1 MASKSEYKGW
11 FRTILILLPYFFIV
25 GIFQFIGAAIAN
37 VDSFALDSERSSGQT
52 LIISFFSLLGTSIV
66 IWIFMKNVDRE
77 NLIELGFHTKNRLN
91 EFYVG
96 FFIGAIIISSG
107 FGLLEILDEI
117 SFQKTLFDFKELI
130 FSILL
135 FLIISI
141 SEEVLFRGYI
151 LRNLMR
157 SFNKYIALIVS
168 SLPFALLHGF
178 NPNIDLFGLTS
189 IFIAG
194 IFLGITYIHTKNLW
208 FPIALHFSWNLF
220 QTLLGFNVSGQNS
233 YSVVEFSMQE
243 QTLLNGGKFGFEG
256 SIISMI
262 AMIIAI
268 ISIAFYY
275 QRKKPSTSSISI
287 NNENYDQK

>member
-1 MASKSEYKGW
+1 MASEIEYKGW
-11 FRTILILLPYFFIV
+11 FRIVLILLPYFFIV
-25 GIFQFIGAAIAN
+25 GIFQVIGAEIAG
-37 VDSFALDSERSSGQT
+37 VDSFALDSQSSSEQT
-52 LIISFFSLLGTSIV
+52 LIISFFSLLGTGLV
-66 IWIFMKNVDRE
+66 IWIFMKYVDRE

-96 FFIGAIIISSG
+96 FFIGAIIIISG
-107 FGLLEILDEI
+107 FGLLQFLDEI
-117 SFQKTLFDFKELI
+117 SFQETLFNFRELI

-135 FLIISI
+135 FLIVSI

-157 SFNKYIALIVS
+157 SFNKYIALILS

-178 NPNIDLFGLTS
+178 NPNIDLFGLVS

-220 QTLLGFNVSGQNS
+220 QTILGFNVSGQNS
-233 YSVVEFSMQE
+233 YSVVEFSMKE
-243 QTLLNGGKFGFEG
+243 QTLLNGGNFGFEG
-256 SIISMI
+256 SILSII

-268 ISIAFYY
+268 IVITFFY
-275 QRKKPSTSSISI
+275 QRKKPSTS
-287 NNENYDQK
+287 